1 MCLKDET
8 LGRNTSALIIK
19 MATVL
24 GNDIDNEEEKMPGL
38 FCYLC
43 GKKFGTS
50 SLDIHLKQCK
60 KKWEDSESKK
70 SKDER
75 KPLPFPPSK
84 IDEVLK
90 NAAKLTQAQTDEYNK
105 EALKVWK

>member
-1 MCLKDET
+1 MCIKDDH

-19 MATVL
+19 MASMV
-24 GNDIDNEEEKMPGL
+24 GDVDNEEKKMPGL

-60 KKWEDSESKK
+60 KKWEESEAKK
-70 SKDER
+70 PKDE
-75 KPLPFPPSK
+75 
-84 IDEVLK
+84 
-90 NAAKLTQAQTDEYNK
+90 
-105 EALKVWK
+105 